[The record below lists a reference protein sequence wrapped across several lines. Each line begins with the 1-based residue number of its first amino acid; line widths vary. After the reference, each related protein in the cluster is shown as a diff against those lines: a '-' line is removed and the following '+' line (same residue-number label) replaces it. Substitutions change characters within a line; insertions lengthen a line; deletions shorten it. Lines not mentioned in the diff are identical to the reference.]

1 MSGVLTVPAGR
12 ASPDLNRARQSGPM
26 SLGSVGEDW
35 KGSPG
40 TTSISGSSSATARTW
55 GEKKG
60 RERRKKKEGEVE
72 RVGKKGRHG

>member
-1 MSGVLTVPAGR
+1 
-12 ASPDLNRARQSGPM
+12 M